1 MKIFKKNSYLMESP
15 GAVEKKKKEKSC
27 MAKRIK

>member
-15 GAVEKKKKEKSC
+15 GAVEKKKEKSF